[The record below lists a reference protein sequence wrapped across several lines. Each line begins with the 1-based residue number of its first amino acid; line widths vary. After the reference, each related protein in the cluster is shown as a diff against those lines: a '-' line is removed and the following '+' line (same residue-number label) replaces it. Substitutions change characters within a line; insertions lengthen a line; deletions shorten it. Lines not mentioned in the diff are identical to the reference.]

1 MLTKLFWALL
11 AISLTLSFIY
21 RDKLQSIYKNN
32 FVNKYIKSPT
42 DANAGDSS
50 DIKDYDIVN
59 LTLATSSSITL
70 KDKEYIYTFI
80 KRLES
85 NDMQNIDT
93 VKKGENEMGKKL
105 KVMSVYFD
113 IYKDAYLHMEK
124 GEIRINI
131 YNDLDTVWNDYL
143 SAIGDNKL
151 SYILKNERD
160 NLDYLDLRF
169 PNKLFYK
176 FKTYDQRIL
185 GTSTISSSTA
195 Q

>member
-11 AISLTLSFIY
+11 VISLTLSFIY

-32 FVNKYIKSPT
+32 FVNKYIKSPIDT
-42 DANAGDSS
+42 NAGDSS
-50 DIKDYDIVN
+50 NIKDYDIVN
-59 LTLATSSSITL
+59 LTSATSTNITL
-70 KDKEYIYTFI
+70 KDRIYIYTFI

-85 NDMQNIDT
+85 YNMQDSNI
-93 VKKGENEMGKKL
+93 ENKEKL
-105 KVMSVYFD
+105 KLKIQSVYFD

-151 SYILKNERD
+151 SYKLKNERD

>member
-1 MLTKLFWALL
+1 MLTKLFWVLL
-11 AISLTLSFIY
+11 VISLALSFVYKDQLKSFYIN
-21 RDKLQSIYKNN
+21 RFLNEDKKSTINN
-32 FVNKYIKSPT
+32 LENNGT
-42 DANAGDSS
+42 T
-50 DIKDYDIVN
+50 KDYNVSN
-59 LTLATSSSITL
+59 LTLASGTSITL
-70 KDKEYIYTFI
+70 KDRIYIYTFI

-85 NDMQNIDT
+85 YNMQDSNI
-93 VKKGENEMGKKL
+93 ENKEKL
-105 KVMSVYFD
+105 KLKIQSVYFD

-151 SYILKNERD
+151 SYKLKNERD